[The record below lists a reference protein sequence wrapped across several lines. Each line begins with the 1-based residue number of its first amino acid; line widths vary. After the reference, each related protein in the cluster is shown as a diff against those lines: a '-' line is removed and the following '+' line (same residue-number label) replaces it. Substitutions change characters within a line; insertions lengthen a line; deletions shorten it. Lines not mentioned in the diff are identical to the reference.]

1 MVVLILGYALTW
13 TSNKIIPSFYSFL
26 EAYLQSLKGMN
37 LNFAY
42 NWVAVCLPPKHPSIF
57 GDFGVVWIVAPPMVA
72 KHMALQETQSLFH
85 YSRLRVWFLWIDKY
99 FKDSFVILWRFFGDY
114 FGILWGFFGDSLGI
128 IWGLFGEFFLRI
140 FWGFFRDSFENFLGI
155 LSGFFRDSFVIFCDS
170 FVILLWFFWNS
181 FGIFL
186 GFFRILFGWIL

>member
-114 FGILWGFFGDSLGI
+114 LGI
-128 IWGLFGEFFLRI
+128 IWGIFFA
-140 FWGFFRDSFENFLGI
+140 DFLGI
-155 LSGFFRDSFVIFCDS
+155 LSGFFWEFFENSFGILSRFFCDFLWFFCDS
-170 FVILLWFFWNS
+170 FVILLEFFWDF
-181 FGIFL
+181 FGVF
-186 GFFRILFGWIL
+186 